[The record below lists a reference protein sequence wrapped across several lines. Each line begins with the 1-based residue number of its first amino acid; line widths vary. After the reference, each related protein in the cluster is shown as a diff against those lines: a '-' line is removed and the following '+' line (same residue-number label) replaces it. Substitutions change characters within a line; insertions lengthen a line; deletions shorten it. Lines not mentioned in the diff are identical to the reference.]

1 MVNYLIGDILKS
13 FREYKK
19 LSISELSDGICT
31 EDELISFEKDK
42 AYPRLDTVYKLA
54 DRLNM
59 DVSYFFNVVSE
70 TRINYSTAVIQLI
83 EKYKRERNYHA
94 IDNIVHQEMGN
105 PLFSPPLLAQYIKW
119 HEGICVFY
127 IEKDLIKAES
137 ILNEAISITNPN
149 RINLTERE
157 TEILNSIAILYYENS
172 DFHSALPIYLEAQT
186 NLDKLP
192 HILNSKVKIRVLF
205 GLSQVFTKL
214 GDYEESIKYCR
225 KGIDLCIN
233 EESLYCFNEFHY
245 QMGDNYIKL
254 GENESGKKY
263 LDECLHLL
271 KLENKT
277 RLLEIMEKEVE
288 KLSINC

>member
-1 MVNYLIGDILKS
+1 MENYLIGDILKS

-19 LSISELSDGICT
+19 LSISELSEGICT
-31 EDELISFEKDK
+31 DDELISFEKDK

-54 DRLNM
+54 ARLNI

-70 TRINYSTAVIQLI
+70 TKITYSSAVIQLI

-94 IDNIVHQEMGN
+94 IYNIVQQETGN
-105 PLFSPPLLAQYIKW
+105 PLFSPPILAQYIKW

-127 IEKDLIKAES
+127 IEKDLEKAES

-157 TEILNSIAILYYENS
+157 TEILNSIAILYYENNN
-172 DFHSALPIYLEAQT
+172 FQSALPIYLEAQT

-192 HILNSKVKIRVLF
+192 HILNSKVRIRVLF
-205 GLSQVFTKL
+205 GLSQVFTEL
-214 GDYEESIKYCR
+214 GHYEESLKYCQ

-233 EESLYCFNEFHY
+233 EESLYCFNEFYY
-245 QMGDNYIKL
+245 QMGENYIRL
-254 GENESGKKY
+254 GEIDRGKKY

-271 KLENKT
+271 KLENKK

-288 KLSINC
+288 KLLLNC